1 MKFPKPVTYKN
12 KDYLAYIRKQ
22 PCAICGSP
30 AEPHHVRRERWGA
43 GTGKKPHDYVT
54 VPLCRYHHDPAVEE
68 DILPETSIILYLMQY
83 NNEKHNVTIEQDV
96 IDFLIERTEAARRTY
111 IVCPRKRNKQRTEVS
126 VCLNKCE
133 HRYDCESFKNHQLHQ
148 GDARGQT
155 EEGTSKVSSV
165 SEQVG

>member
-68 DILPETSIILYLMQY
+68 DILPETSIRRQGVREGGFDIGHIRHSQY
-83 NNEKHNVTIEQDV
+83 INDYYSHMHYRSFNLS
-96 IDFLIERTEAARRTY
+96 LIFCY
-111 IVCPRKRNKQRTEVS
+111 FN
-126 VCLNKCE
+126 
-133 HRYDCESFKNHQLHQ
+133 F
-148 GDARGQT
+148 
-155 EEGTSKVSSV
+155 
-165 SEQVG
+165 